1 MKKIKKIKRELSSLT
16 QKLSSLWPWE
26 PVQTVDFVGKGKT
39 SMSSC
44 EQFFPVL
51 FLGTFSG
58 TFGLVLLGN
67 CCEPSSFCLPVNEK
81 AYMVWLLGLEWTNSH
96 QCTSSGWSR
105 SSCFGDEPKAHPLP
119 LPRDFLGPFFA
130 PKFSPNTY
138 LPCCYL
144 PHLISC
150 LLHITKL
157 RGDVRHKAWGRWRAQ
172 HWRNVK
178 RRRQEKHFIPNTE
191 AREER

>member
-1 MKKIKKIKRELSSLT
+1 MFKTCHSIDSLT
-16 QKLSSLWPWE
+16 ILCQYQLIQPIIHVRGHNELA
-26 PVQTVDFVGKGKT
+26 F
-39 SMSSC
+39 MSTPFIGC
-44 EQFFPVL
+44 
-51 FLGTFSG
+51 
-58 TFGLVLLGN
+58 LLLLN
-67 CCEPSSFCLPVNEK
+67 CG
-81 AYMVWLLGLEWTNSH
+81 WLEWTNRH
-96 QCTSSGWSR
+96 QCTNSR
-105 SSCFGDEPKAHPLP
+105 WGHLRCFGDEPKTHPLP
-119 LPRDFLGPFFA
+119 LPKDFLGPFFA